1 MEVFIKEFLSGD
13 DFGAVL
19 AVFCCYD
26 YELNAFEVIE
36 RIAANEKN
44 NDKCSLCAIV
54 CCIAAANHQ

>member
-44 NDKCSLCAIV
+44 NDKCSLCAVV
-54 CCIAAANHQ
+54 CCIAAVYHQ